1 MYNTMTTFAAADHI
15 PVAEVLMGVLGF
27 VVVSG
32 GGVVIG
38 IISGAISS
46 LVTRFT
52 VGVRGKKF
60 CVKLS
65 KYPTMH

>member
-15 PVAEVLMGVLGF
+15 PLVEVLMGVLGF

-38 IISGAISS
+38 ILLGAVSS

-52 VGVRGKKF
+52 VGVRGERHF
-60 CVKLS
+60 VKPDGR
-65 KYPTMH
+65 K